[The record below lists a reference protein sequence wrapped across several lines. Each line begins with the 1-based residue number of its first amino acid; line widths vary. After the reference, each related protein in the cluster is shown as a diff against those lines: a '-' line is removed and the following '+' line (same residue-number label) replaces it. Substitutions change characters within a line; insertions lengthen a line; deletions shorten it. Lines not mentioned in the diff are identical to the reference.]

1 MKKRPIIIT
10 IISII
15 SIIFISSFFIRWI
28 PPKTRII
35 DPLMIDVSK
44 VTLESAAPDLLN
56 TNQDYYFRILNIS
69 DKSVKLIGIE
79 LSNYMGMNV
88 GELTYKGKTIN
99 GVDVPSNTDQG
110 LEIHYTVTIKQAK
123 IINPKIATIT
133 YSSMGVIHKQVIEI
147 VGTPG

>member
-1 MKKRPIIIT
+1 MMRSASYSGIVAASGNGRPTIILPYRYISNEKQGWINVKKRSILIT

-28 PPKTRII
+28 PTKTRII

-44 VTLESAAPDLLN
+44 VTVETAAPDLLN
-56 TNQDYYFRILNIS
+56 TNQDYYFRLLNIS

-88 GELTYKGKTIN
+88 GELTYKGR
-99 GVDVPSNTDQG
+99 
-110 LEIHYTVTIKQAK
+110 L
-123 IINPKIATIT
+123 
-133 YSSMGVIHKQVIEI
+133 SMG
-147 VGTPG
+147 